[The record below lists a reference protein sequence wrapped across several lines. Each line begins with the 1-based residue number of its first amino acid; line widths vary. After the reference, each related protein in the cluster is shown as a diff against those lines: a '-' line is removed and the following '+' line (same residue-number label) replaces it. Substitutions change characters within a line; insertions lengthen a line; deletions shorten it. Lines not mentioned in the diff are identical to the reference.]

1 MNLKEIERR
10 LTGNVSTYPNWINE
24 IHKDLML
31 QYYKDDVDEKDIN
44 LKLSK
49 IINQDFNDRY
59 FPAKYPL
66 GQSLEDRI
74 KEEELRAKI
83 ELRDKKPE
91 IKEIASKDVET
102 PINKEDLKNMIEE
115 SVSNNLGSALSKGVE
130 TLAKQIE
137 QQQHPLE
144 EYESLD
150 IKETAKAEK
159 DKKAE
164 EQARLQLNLKE
175 EQNMIQNEIEGK
187 PPANPYNFELNTPPI
202 SPTFSEV
209 SEVSEAPSEAPT
221 EAPTVTSSED
231 LLNNN
236 KELLN
241 DTSHI
246 LHNVYNFYNEEV
258 THEGKKVFKYKAYTK
273 SNFKKIRTEFRKLAL
288 GDTNDYYLTSKN
300 GSSTIVIKTN
310 NAGSKS
316 ISFVNIDKNGE
327 EHSRLIP
334 SDPTYADRDKKL
346 YKDMYDFIHKG
357 VEENHFYIN
366 SDKKNEMKATGIKN
380 ISSKKTLNWMRNRFQ
395 ILKGEVLAGND
406 NPNVV
411 AEIKHL
417 ISELQKQGQL
427 VKC

>member
-59 FPAKYPL
+59 FPAKYQL

-115 SVSNNLGSALSKGVE
+115 SVSNNLGTALSKGVE
-130 TLAKQIE
+130 ALSKQIE

-175 EQNMIQNEIEGK
+175 EQNMIQDMIEGK
-187 PPANPYNFELNTPPI
+187 PSANLSDFEFNTPPM
-202 SPTFSEV
+202 SPTSTLY
-209 SEVSEAPSEAPT
+209 T
-221 EAPTVTSSED
+221 ETAGTETDLNEQQNVAKIVDSNIEYIHNTFGKGKEYSKKNYD
-231 LLNNN
+231 LLRN
-236 KELLN
+236 ELKNVSGDKSILIALSNYN
-241 DTSHI
+241 DDNSI
-246 LHNVYNFYNEEV
+246 FI
-258 THEGKKVFKYKAYTK
+258 TK
-273 SNFKKIRTEFRKLAL
+273 S
-288 GDTNDYYLTSKN
+288 GN
-300 GSSTIVIKTN
+300 G
-310 NAGSKS
+310 
-316 ISFVNIDKNGE
+316 
-327 EHSRLIP
+327 
-334 SDPTYADRDKKL
+334 
-346 YKDMYDFIHKG
+346 
-357 VEENHFYIN
+357 
-366 SDKKNEMKATGIKN
+366 KN
-380 ISSKKTLNWMRNRFQ
+380 ISYKINGVKKELPSKTKTNSDENYKEVLKIINTLYNKGGRVLDFNDPETQKRIEEARKALPVGSKEIFKPIDTIKQAISGEGLKQKSLKWKRNRFQ
-395 ILKGEVLAGND
+395 ILKGEILAGND

>member
-91 IKEIASKDVET
+91 IKEIASKDIEN

-150 IKETAKAEK
+150 IKEIAKAEK

-164 EQARLQLNLKE
+164 EQARLQLNLME

-187 PPANPYNFELNTPPI
+187 PPANSYNFELNTPPI
-202 SPTFSEV
+202 SPTP
-209 SEVSEAPSEAPT
+209 SEAPSEAPT

-241 DTSHI
+241 ITSHI
-246 LHNVYNFYNEEV
+246 LHNVYNFYNEKV
-258 THEGKKVFKYKAYTK
+258 THEGENVFKYKAYTK
-273 SNFKKIRTEFRKLAL
+273 ANFQKIRTEFRKLAL
-288 GDTNDYYLTSKN
+288 GDTNDYKLTSKN

-310 NAGSKS
+310 TADNKI
-316 ISFVNIDKNGE
+316 ISFVNIDKNGK

-334 SDPTYADRDKKL
+334 SKPTDSNIDKKL
-346 YKDMYDFIHKG
+346 YEDMYDFIHKG

-411 AEIKHL
+411 AEIKQL